1 MLRIV
6 LATAFL
12 GLAGPAISAE
22 VKPKAAPQPKTD
34 CSMHGAGFVAIDGTG
49 ACMKIS
55 GRVRAE
61 MMVATPTKGPV
72 TGPLPPRP
80 PNALQPG
87 IN

>member
-1 MLRIV
+1 MLRIL
-6 LATAFL
+6 LATTL
-12 GLAGPAISAE
+12 LALSAPAIGAE
-22 VKPKAAPQPKTD
+22 VKPKPAPQPKTD
-34 CSMHGAGFVAIDGTG
+34 CSVHGAGFVAIDGTG

-61 MMVATPTKGPV
+61 MMVATPSKGPV
-72 TGPLPPRP
+72 TGPLPPRT